1 MNKTSALDQQHLD
14 FYEATLNNLPEG
26 VIWTDVEGVI
36 VYSNDAAS
44 QLYGTPKQEL
54 LGQSIYS
61 VTPGG
66 QLKLWLNELV
76 ANPGMPTTP
85 LQVQF
90 TLDQPINF
98 YAVVSITVMENKFN
112 CFLMKRAGEGGA
124 DPNEMLRIISEGTSA
139 VIGGD
144 FFRSLVYHIIL
155 STGIRYAIVTECT
168 NIAKTRVRTMV
179 YIERD
184 KFLDNFEYDLTGT
197 PCEIVMKGEN
207 YYCTADLDSFFPK
220 DAGVKSYFGVPI
232 YMSNGEVIGHIAV
245 FDTKPMT
252 ISTKQLNI
260 LKIFASRA
268 GAEIERKHQDE
279 KIRDN
284 MKRYRS
290 LFDDSP
296 IGLVEE
302 NFSAVRVYIE
312 KLKSEYKLD
321 LKSILNLHPE
331 EVVKCWQSVKRLSAN
346 KAQVK
351 LYGLET
357 ADQYFDYI
365 LKYFQPKS
373 FVDVLLTFD
382 SGGIVFER
390 EIEIKATSGQL
401 KTLKFKQAIL
411 PTAERDW
418 STAILS
424 CVDITEQKKA
434 EENLKNALTEVRELK
449 EKLEAENIYLQQEI
463 KHVHNFEEI
472 VSHSQVFK
480 KVLDKIQ
487 QVAETDATVLIL
499 GESGTGKELIT
510 RALHSLSKRA
520 SRPLVKV
527 NCATLPTNLIES
539 ELFGHE
545 KGAFTGALTLKVGRF
560 ELADGGTLFL
570 DEIGEL
576 PLELQPKLL
585 RVLQEGEFER
595 VGSSKTMKVDV
606 RIIAATNRDLENSV
620 NSKEFRSDLYYRLNV
635 FPIYSPPL
643 RQRKED
649 IPLLVNHFCK
659 KHGVKLGKKITSI
672 PKATLDLLSSYD
684 WPGNVREL
692 ENIIERGLIISTSET
707 LELGEWK
714 PSPSST
720 NSSRRVEINDTP
732 KLSTSK
738 NIGEVERQH
747 ILEVLKSTN
756 WKIRGANG
764 AAAILGLNPT
774 TLEARMKKFGISRIK

>member
-14 FYEATLNNLPEG
+14 FYETTLNNLPEG

-61 VTPGG
+61 VTPGD

-112 CFLMKRAGEGGA
+112 CFLMKKAGEGGA

-245 FDTKPMT
+245 FDIKPMT

-302 NFSAVRVYIE
+302 DFSAVRVYIE

-331 EVVKCWQSVKRLSAN
+331 EVVKCWQYVN
-346 KAQVK
+346 K
-351 LYGLET
+351 
-357 ADQYFDYI
+357 I
-365 LKYFQPKS
+365 H
-373 FVDVLLTFD
+373 
-382 SGGIVFER
+382 GG
-390 EIEIKATSGQL
+390 
-401 KTLKFKQAIL
+401 
-411 PTAERDW
+411 PW
-418 STAILS
+418 
-424 CVDITEQKKA
+424 
-434 EENLKNALTEVRELK
+434 
-449 EKLEAENIYLQQEI
+449 
-463 KHVHNFEEI
+463 
-472 VSHSQVFK
+472 
-480 KVLDKIQ
+480 
-487 QVAETDATVLIL
+487 
-499 GESGTGKELIT
+499 
-510 RALHSLSKRA
+510 
-520 SRPLVKV
+520 
-527 NCATLPTNLIES
+527 
-539 ELFGHE
+539 
-545 KGAFTGALTLKVGRF
+545 
-560 ELADGGTLFL
+560 
-570 DEIGEL
+570 
-576 PLELQPKLL
+576 
-585 RVLQEGEFER
+585 
-595 VGSSKTMKVDV
+595 
-606 RIIAATNRDLENSV
+606 
-620 NSKEFRSDLYYRLNV
+620 
-635 FPIYSPPL
+635 
-643 RQRKED
+643 
-649 IPLLVNHFCK
+649 
-659 KHGVKLGKKITSI
+659 
-672 PKATLDLLSSYD
+672 
-684 WPGNVREL
+684 
-692 ENIIERGLIISTSET
+692 
-707 LELGEWK
+707 
-714 PSPSST
+714 
-720 NSSRRVEINDTP
+720 
-732 KLSTSK
+732 
-738 NIGEVERQH
+738 
-747 ILEVLKSTN
+747 
-756 WKIRGANG
+756 
-764 AAAILGLNPT
+764 
-774 TLEARMKKFGISRIK
+774 